1 MSAVES
7 AAAPD
12 ALLAGLDAQQRVAAE
27 ALVGPVC
34 ILAGAGTGKTRAITH
49 RIAYGVASGAYAP
62 NRVMALTFT
71 NRAAAELR
79 GRLRQL
85 GAGGVSAR
93 TFHSAAL
100 AQLNYFWPQVVG
112 GQLPSV
118 LDGKGRILGHAA
130 ETLKLKVD
138 TATLRD
144 VAAEIE
150 WRKVSGLGIDQYT
163 AAGRPTP
170 GTLSAEQVADLLQ
183 RYEDLKDERK
193 QIDFEDVLLACA
205 GMIESEPAVA
215 MQVREQYRF
224 FVVDEYQ
231 DVSPLQHDLLS
242 LWLGTRN
249 DLCVVGDA
257 SQTIYSFAGARSDY
271 LLGFE
276 HEHPGATVVRLEQ
289 NYRSTPPIIDT
300 ANRLMRGRSGAL
312 TLRPAELAGAGPGAG
327 DGAREADPVPAPVGF
342 EDDRAEARAVA
353 GQIAAELAA
362 GARPEHIAVLYRVN
376 VQAAALEQ
384 ALGDL
389 GISYQIR
396 GAKRFFDLPE
406 VRQAVM
412 SLRAASLVATQDPLF
427 KSVSDVLRSL
437 GWSVEP
443 PEARGA
449 VRERWESLNA
459 IMGLVDEQPPGQ
471 TLRGFTD
478 ELRARQAGQHE
489 PTMSAVTL
497 ATLHAAKGLE
507 WPSVYLV
514 GLSEGLVPISYA
526 TTFEQIDEERRLLYV
541 GITRA
546 RRRLRLSWSERSNQP
561 GRPSLRQPSRFLAEL
576 RPPAARPAAAPP
588 GDVTAGREA
597 TAARDSHRPADVTA
611 ATPGTRT
618 RGEAP
623 TRG

>member
-1 MSAVES
+1 MSTALS
-7 AAAPD
+7 GPD

-27 ALVGPVC
+27 ALFGPVC

-71 NRAAAELR
+71 SRAAAELR

-100 AQLNYFWPQVVG
+100 SQLNYFWPQMVG

-118 LDGKGRILGHAA
+118 LDGKGRVLGQAA
-130 ETLKLKVD
+130 ESLKLRVD

-144 VAAEIE
+144 VAAEVE
-150 WRKVSGLGIDQYT
+150 WRKVSGLGIEQYS

-170 GTLSAEQVADLLQ
+170 GSLTADQVAALLQ
-183 RYEDLKDERK
+183 KYEDLKDERK

-215 MQVREQYRF
+215 LQVREQYRF

-231 DVSPLQHDLLS
+231 DVSPLQHQLLS
-242 LWLGTRN
+242 LWLGTRT

-276 HEHPGATVVRLEQ
+276 REHPGATVVRLEQ
-289 NYRSTPPIIDT
+289 NYRSTPSVIDV

-312 TLRPAELAGAGPGAG
+312 TLRPAEIAG
-327 DGAREADPVPAPVGF
+327 GARDVDPVPEPTAF

-353 GQIAAELAA
+353 QRIAAELAA
-362 GARPEHIAVLYRVN
+362 GSRPEHIAVLYRVN
-376 VQAAALEQ
+376 VQSAALEQ

-412 SLRAASLVATQDPLF
+412 SLRAASLAATDDPLF

-437 GWSVEP
+437 GWSVQP

-459 IMGLVDEQPPGQ
+459 IMGLADEQPPGR
-471 TLRGFTD
+471 TLRAFTD
-478 ELRARQAGQHE
+478 ELLARQAGQHE

-526 TTFEQIDEERRLLYV
+526 TTFEQVDEERRLLYV

-546 RRRLRLSWSERSNQP
+546 RERLHLSWAARGNQP
-561 GRPSLRQPSRFLAEL
+561 GRPSSRQPSRFLSEL
-576 RPPAARPAAAPP
+576 RPT
-588 GDVTAGREA
+588 VTPEDRGSR
-597 TAARDSHRPADVTA
+597 
-611 ATPGTRT
+611 TPGA
-618 RGEAP
+618 AP